1 MGSSN
6 DSCKTNNQRVILS
19 EENSPGDCFRSRT
32 RPKGG
37 QGVALGS
44 RNESCYP
51 FPLKGCKFTEKSY
64 WYSFVDP
71 ASTHASRAFA
81 PFAKLLR
88 NFFHCAKV
96 RLRRRYTPSFAQDD
110 SLIVCLAKDVR
121 RPLRRKTSTPACQRI
136 FAFKLSLRVTRLFCI
151 RPSTNLLEQVG

>member
-1 MGSSN
+1 MIFRKSGVWDCKKSEPCYRFLSHLGGGSQARQN
-6 DSCKTNNQRVILS
+6 I
-19 EENSPGDCFRSRT
+19 PGGCFRSRN
-32 RPKGG
+32 RPKGW
-37 QGVALGS
+37 QGVALES

-51 FPLKGCKFTEKSY
+51 FSFKGCKFTEKSY

-71 ASTHASRAFA
+71 ASTRASRAFA

-110 SLIVCLAKDVR
+110 SLFYLSFNLHRGAGRVVVPNCSR
-121 RPLRRKTSTPACQRI
+121 EPFCCPCTP
-136 FAFKLSLRVTRLFCI
+136 
-151 RPSTNLLEQVG
+151 